1 MNIKEMIEDQIR
13 EQSQREKQL
22 AEEQRDIRWNYL
34 KLYELFNINF
44 QNKTKNYKDYENI
57 KIDLLED

>member
-13 EQSQREKQL
+13 KQSQREKQV

-44 QNKTKNYKDYENI
+44 QNQTKNYKDYENI

>member
-13 EQSQREKQL
+13 EQSQREKQV

-44 QNKTKNYKDYENI
+44 QNKTKNFKDYENI

>member
-13 EQSQREKQL
+13 EQSQREKQV

-44 QNKTKNYKDYENI
+44 QNQTKNYKDYENI